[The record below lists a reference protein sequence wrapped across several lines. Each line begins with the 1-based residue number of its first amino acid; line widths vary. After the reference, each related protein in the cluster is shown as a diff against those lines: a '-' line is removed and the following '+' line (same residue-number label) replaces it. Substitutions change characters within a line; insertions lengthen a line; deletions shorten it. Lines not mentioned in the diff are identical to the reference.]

1 MDVIRFCR
9 DGVLRRTF
17 GVDNRHTGESVW
29 RRIPFRVWEDAIDA
43 DAFLKALSANVL
55 FEDGLTVGE
64 LMKNLAPWAETMTGV
79 ACMDFPAFLAE
90 VMHEPENRQE
100 ELSHIALRY
109 SVTIEPVPGFEDRK
123 MQFRKRKD
131 GLYTLARSKPVR
143 TGRLRIQEG
152 WDSHAIVKS
161 EHRDGYDG
169 AESISLSFAPMS
181 EWKHLPILVAETGIV
196 SDETAMSGSTAY
208 LGTRK
213 TLTRK
218 DHPNVEARVFPNGQR
233 ASHEIRIDAPLPT
246 FFDTIVHGFLW
257 DVGFHYTPTE
267 RDRIGEDLREQ
278 VAKIDAGNVEA
289 EEAERDRQNRK
300 KFEAGLKTL
309 DKLEVAASR
318 MGIPLTEL

>member
-1 MDVIRFCR
+1 
-9 DGVLRRTF
+9 
-17 GVDNRHTGESVW
+17 
-29 RRIPFRVWEDAIDA
+29 
-43 DAFLKALSANVL
+43 
-55 FEDGLTVGE
+55 
-64 LMKNLAPWAETMTGV
+64 
-79 ACMDFPAFLAE
+79 
-90 VMHEPENRQE
+90 
-100 ELSHIALRY
+100 
-109 SVTIEPVPGFEDRK
+109 
-123 MQFRKRKD
+123 
-131 GLYTLARSKPVR
+131 
-143 TGRLRIQEG
+143 
-152 WDSHAIVKS
+152 
-161 EHRDGYDG
+161 
-169 AESISLSFAPMS
+169 MS